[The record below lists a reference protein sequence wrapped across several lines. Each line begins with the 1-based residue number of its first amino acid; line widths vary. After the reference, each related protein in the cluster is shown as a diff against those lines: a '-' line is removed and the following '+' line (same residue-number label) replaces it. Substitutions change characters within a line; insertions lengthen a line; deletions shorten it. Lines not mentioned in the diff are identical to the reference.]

1 MRQLTRTLLT
11 LFAAV
16 LALWLV
22 VGFWPLST
30 VSRSVLSICILLVCV
45 APVAASPVR
54 HTGNGAC
61 PAPGRFSGCGGAG
74 LRRYDQPVPS
84 RYRLS

>member
-30 VSRSVLSICILLVCV
+30 VSRSVLSICILLVCG
-45 APVAASPVR
+45 AALTALF
-54 HTGNGAC
+54 H
-61 PAPGRFSGCGGAG
+61 
-74 LRRYDQPVPS
+74 LRNYVLRWEKELT
-84 RYRLS
+84 RW